1 MYRLWSQHLPPQV
14 EVCPIQLPGREN
26 RIKEQPFTQIAPL
39 LRALIPALR
48 PYLDVPFQIFG
59 HSMGTLLSFELV
71 RELRRQGLP
80 QPTHLFVSGCR
91 APQVLRTKEATY
103 SLPNDEFLDSIKAMG
118 GTPEAVL
125 QNQELMELLLPVLR
139 ADFEIVET
147 YEYHSEPPL
156 SIPIAVFGGREDR
169 EVPQRELEPWQ
180 QQTTRAYTLNMFPGG
195 HFYLHPHQKELLQ
208 TIATYYL

>member
-1 MYRLWSQHLPPQV
+1 MYRLWSQQLPPQV

-91 APQVLRTKEATY
+91 APQVPRTKEKTY
-103 SLPNDEFLDSIKAMG
+103 ALPNDEFLDSIKAMG

-156 SIPIAVFGGREDR
+156 SMPIVVFGGHEDK

-180 QQTTRAYTLNMFPGG
+180 QQTTRTYTLNMFPGG
-195 HFYLHPHQKELLQ
+195 HFYLHPHQKELLK
-208 TIATYYL
+208 TITTYYL

>member
-1 MYRLWSQHLPPQV
+1 MYRLWSQQLPPQV

-91 APQVLRTKEATY
+91 APQVPRTKEKTY
-103 SLPNDEFLDSIKAMG
+103 ALPNDEFLDSIKAMG

-156 SIPIAVFGGREDR
+156 SMPIAVFGGREDK

-180 QQTTRAYTLNMFPGG
+180 QQTIRAYTLNMFSGG

-208 TIATYYL
+208 TIAAYYL